1 MPLQRMAAFA
11 LCCVAGTWAAANTP
25 SAQVNHRCSRQV
37 QVVVLYDNSAREPG
51 RAVAWVHANT
61 QTHRLPLVR
70 SASGARYTDGLWS
83 WWGKGGEARLE
94 RKGRPAITGCRV
106 ELTQRVLIDRRTRT
120 QWLLPQAWTEERVS
134 EAVLQGAAAQAGQP
148 GAQLLA
154 RYSTRPSA
162 GGGEPKL
169 LAQLM
174 VFEPAAGDAR
184 ADPQAAGAP
193 AAEVVL
199 RTPTWSYV
207 LRLPKPSATPAAP
220 EAGASAPE
228 PQLSSSPQPQQQQQP
243 PDELLAAA
251 QTLRS
256 GLQLWGRGPLL
267 ESCQVRGSVSYR
279 ERMALLPGD
288 ELQLQLLDASQPDQ
302 PPKVLA
308 EHKRAAGK
316 AQVPLRFE
324 LACGEP
330 RATFDE
336 DARLVVTARIVRGS
350 QVLFASEEPV
360 PVLTQGHGRE
370 VELLLAR
377 KRDKPPRPS
386 RETSR

>member
-11 LCCVAGTWAAANTP
+11 LCCLAGTWAAANSP
-25 SAQVNHRCSRQV
+25 SVQVIHRCSRQV

-120 QWLLPQAWTEERVS
+120 QWLLPQAWTEERVN

-162 GGGEPKL
+162 GSSEPKL

-174 VFEPAAGDAR
+174 VFETSAWDAL
-184 ADPQAAGAP
+184 AQHQAAGVP
-193 AAEVVL
+193 ADEVVL

-207 LRLPKPSATPAAP
+207 LRLPESPSSMPAAP
-220 EAGASAPE
+220 DAGASAPE
-228 PQLSSSPQPQQQQQP
+228 PQPPGSQPQQQQA
-243 PDELLAAA
+243 PDELQAAA
-251 QTLRS
+251 QALRS

-267 ESCQVRGSVSYR
+267 ENCQVRGSVSYR
-279 ERMALLPGD
+279 ERMALLPDD

-308 EHKRAAGK
+308 QHKRAAGK

-324 LACGEP
+324 LACGEA

>member
-11 LCCVAGTWAAANTP
+11 LCCLAGTWAAANSP
-25 SAQVNHRCSRQV
+25 SVQVIHRCSRQV

-120 QWLLPQAWTEERVS
+120 QWLLPQAWTEERVN

-162 GGGEPKL
+162 GSSEPKL

-174 VFEPAAGDAR
+174 VFETSAWDAL
-184 ADPQAAGAP
+184 AQHQAAGVP
-193 AAEVVL
+193 ADEVVL

-207 LRLPKPSATPAAP
+207 LRLPESPSSMPAAP
-220 EAGASAPE
+220 DAGASAPE
-228 PQLSSSPQPQQQQQP
+228 PQPPGSQPQQQQA
-243 PDELLAAA
+243 PDELQAAA
-251 QTLRS
+251 QALRS

-267 ESCQVRGSVSYR
+267 ENCQVRGSVSYR
-279 ERMALLPGD
+279 ERMALLPDD

-308 EHKRAAGK
+308 EHKRAAGR

-324 LACGEP
+324 LACGEA